1 MVSLDPRQLKRLSG
15 QRLSSASYDPRR
27 LTLIH
32 TGVALICSLVLTVIN
47 YLLSQQVSGTGGLEG
62 IGTRSILQSA
72 QSVLSLIVTV
82 GTPFW
87 NFGFVAAVM
96 GYARKKRVHLQ
107 DLTTGFRR
115 FGPILRLLLLQ
126 AVLYIVIAILATQVA
141 SVVIL
146 ATPLGNEAAAMV
158 EQLATNTQFIENGVL
173 PDEMVLPLLK
183 ALLPAYIAAGVL
195 FAVVAI
201 PVSYRLR
208 LAQYMVLEEGQNKA
222 MVAIRTSRMCMR
234 GNCMAMFKLD
244 LSLWWYWLLQALC
257 SLLVFGDVLLAMA
270 GIQLPISA
278 DAAVFLFYG
287 LQMLA
292 SLALAWYWRAPVETT
307 YALAYDTLTG
317 KIQEEN

>member
-1 MVSLDPRQLKRLSG
+1 MESLDPRQLKQLSV
-15 QRLSSASYDPRR
+15 QRLSKASYDPRR

-32 TGVALICSLVLTVIN
+32 TGIALACSLVLTVVN

-96 GYARKKRVHLQ
+96 GFARRAQVDAK
-107 DLTTGFRR
+107 DLTKGFRR

-126 AVLYIVIAILATQVA
+126 LVLYVVIAILATQIA
-141 SVVIL
+141 SVLIL
-146 ATPLGNEAAAMV
+146 ATPFGDKASVLM
-158 EQLATNTQFIENGVL
+158 EQVMTDPQFLENGVL
-173 PDEMVLPLLK
+173 PDEMVMPLLK
-183 ALLPAYIAAGVL
+183 ALIPAYIGAGVL

-201 PVSYRLR
+201 PISYRLR
-208 LAQYMVLEEGQNKA
+208 LAQYVVLEEGQYKA
-222 MVAIRTSRMCMR
+222 MVAMRVSRTYMR

-257 SLLVFGDVLLAMA
+257 SLLVFGDVFLEMA
-270 GIQLPISA
+270 GIELPISA
-278 DAAVFLFYG
+278 DMAVFLFYG

-307 YALAYDTLTG
+307 YALAYDTITG
-317 KIQEEN
+317 QIKEEN